1 MNVSW
6 RLLRFDDGRDWG
18 TMGGDSLRV
27 CGIVCVFYLAVVRS
41 VRCSD
46 RSSGIGY
53 LVNVI
58 LIVVS
63 GVIGWI
69 NCVKRGDPTNSDLT
83 IQIRKVVALKK
94 KQTGRIKKYLS
105 MPLSLYEVISM
116 TKNGK
121 ISKLTIGNPY

>member
-1 MNVSW
+1 
-6 RLLRFDDGRDWG
+6 
-18 TMGGDSLRV
+18 MGGDSLRV

-121 ISKLTIGNPY
+121 TSKLTIENPY

>member
-1 MNVSW
+1 
-6 RLLRFDDGRDWG
+6 
-18 TMGGDSLRV
+18 MGGDSLRV
-27 CGIVCVFYLAVVRS
+27 CGIVCVFYLAVVRL

-69 NCVKRGDPTNSDLT
+69 NCVKRSQQRSNHSD
-83 IQIRKVVALKK
+83 KK
-94 KQTGRIKKYLS
+94 SSSVKKRLVESKNIYLCHYHC
-105 MPLSLYEVISM
+105 M
-116 TKNGK
+116 K
-121 ISKLTIGNPY
+121 

>member
-121 ISKLTIGNPY
+121 TSKLTIGNPY

>member
-1 MNVSW
+1 
-6 RLLRFDDGRDWG
+6 
-18 TMGGDSLRV
+18 MGGDSLRV
-27 CGIVCVFYLAVVRS
+27 CGIVCVFYLAVVSS

-69 NCVKRGDPTNSDLT
+69 NCVKRSQQRSNHSD
-83 IQIRKVVALKK
+83 KK
-94 KQTGRIKKYLS
+94 SSSVKKRNWS
-105 MPLSLYEVISM
+105 
-116 TKNGK
+116 NQK
-121 ISKLTIGNPY
+121 IFIYAIITV

>member
-1 MNVSW
+1 M
-6 RLLRFDDGRDWG
+6 
-18 TMGGDSLRV
+18 RV

-83 IQIRKVVALKK
+83 HSDKK
-94 KQTGRIKKYLS
+94 SSSVKKETNWSNQKIFIYAIIIDKERENIKINNWK
-105 MPLSLYEVISM
+105 SLLV
-116 TKNGK
+116 
-121 ISKLTIGNPY
+121 